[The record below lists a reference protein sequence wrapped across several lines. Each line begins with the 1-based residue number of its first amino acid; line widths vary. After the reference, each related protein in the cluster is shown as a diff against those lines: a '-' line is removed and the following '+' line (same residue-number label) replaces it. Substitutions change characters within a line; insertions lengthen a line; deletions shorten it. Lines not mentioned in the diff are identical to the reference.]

1 VCTPL
6 APPGFLKGIVTP
18 GAYTEE
24 DRVELRDLA
33 TRMLID
39 NHRLQRAGSGTR
51 MHLLLH
57 VRTAIDHAADAGW
70 DRGNIHI
77 EADRTWGQW
86 LIDNAGQSRK
96 PIVTARATAASC
108 ATKDRGLRDAAIHAL
123 VTHDKQIRA
132 GMVLSDHLDAIV
144 QRALD
149 DGWSSSDIHAEADRR
164 YGQWLIAS
172 AGRDE
177 QAVYATTFEE
187 LAAKHGALIGRII
200 GHNLPRDLHPNGI
213 IAAIHDAR
221 GTLPDIAE
229 WAYDRECLD
238 LAAEYLGDALIS
250 EDDVE
255 GAARA
260 ADEALA
266 LVDIDAWTTATA
278 P

>member
-1 VCTPL
+1 MQQSLDVPD
-6 APPGFLKGIVTP
+6 FLKGIVTP
-18 GAYTEE
+18 GAPGAYTEE
-24 DRVELRDLA
+24 DRIELSDLA
-33 TRMLID
+33 VHMLID

-57 VRTAIDHAADAGW
+57 VRTAIDHAVDAGW
-70 DRGNIHI
+70 DRGAIHI

-96 PIVTARATAASC
+96 PIPENRPTAAGMNS
-108 ATKDRGLRDAAIHAL
+108 GLRDTAIHAL

-144 QRALD
+144 QRAID

-172 AGRDE
+172 ADRDE
-177 QAVYATTFEE
+177 QSVHATTFEE

-213 IAAIHDAR
+213 IAAIHDAC
-221 GTLPDIAE
+221 GTLPDDAG

-255 GAARA
+255 GAVRA
-260 ADEALA
+260 ADDALA
-266 LVDIDAWTTATA
+266 HVDIDGWK
-278 P
+278 